1 MKSMYDHLLLF
12 TLTSTNLGF
21 LNFGNHKLPE
31 ILTKGGKMED
41 ARAVKHKSQ
50 LLSSA
55 FHTGRKEGKLSGLER
70 SLGTVANILQL
81 GVTLT

>member
-1 MKSMYDHLLLF
+1 
-12 TLTSTNLGF
+12 
-21 LNFGNHKLPE
+21 
-31 ILTKGGKMED
+31 MED

-55 FHTGRKEGKLSGLER
+55 FHTGRKEGKLGGLER

-81 GVTLT
+81 GVTLI

>member
-1 MKSMYDHLLLF
+1 MYDHLLLF